1 MGLLDETVEVPRRAM
16 TLFFLLDV
24 SGSMEGQKI
33 GAVNDAVVNV
43 LPLIKDISET
53 NPDAEIK
60 IAVLKFSSGCDW
72 LYDEPKSLEDFAY
85 QDAVAGGLT
94 SLGQACQ
101 ELASKLS
108 RSGFMKSASG
118 SFAPAIIL
126 LSDGGP
132 TDDFHSG
139 LRKLKDNNWFKAAI
153 KIAIAI
159 GDDADKDV
167 LKDFTGSSEAVITVH
182 NIEALKQIIRVV
194 AVTSSQ
200 IGSKSSTAGDTTKQ
214 DQVIKDVQDAVQ
226 NVDGA
231 ESADSTSAANVD
243 SSQYIDD
250 WG

>member
-1 MGLLDETVEVPRRAM
+1 
-16 TLFFLLDV
+16 
-24 SGSMEGQKI
+24 
-33 GAVNDAVVNV
+33 
-43 LPLIKDISET
+43 
-53 NPDAEIK
+53 
-60 IAVLKFSSGCDW
+60 
-72 LYDEPKSLEDFAY
+72 
-85 QDAVAGGLT
+85 
-94 SLGQACQ
+94 
-101 ELASKLS
+101 
-108 RSGFMKSASG
+108 MKSASG

-132 TDDFHSG
+132 TDDYQSG
-139 LRKLKDNNWFKAAI
+139 LSRLKGNNWFKAAI

-200 IGSKSSTAGDTTKQ
+200 IGSKSSSAGDTTKQ

-231 ESADSTSAANVD
+231 ESDSTSAANVD